1 MLLNQV
7 SALLTKSLT
16 MSIQPKLMWLKHF
29 KSFQQ
34 RQELM
39 MLMDY
44 STILIQIESKTK
56 MLSNRC
62 LEKRFEGFSSEIASL
77 HFDLTLLAM
86 WIVQEQQRVSDNKR
100 SQK

>member
-1 MLLNQV
+1 
-7 SALLTKSLT
+7 
-16 MSIQPKLMWLKHF
+16 
-29 KSFQQ
+29 
-34 RQELM
+34 
-39 MLMDY
+39 
-44 STILIQIESKTK
+44 

-62 LEKRFEGFSSEIASL
+62 LEGRFEGFSSEIASI

>member
-1 MLLNQV
+1 
-7 SALLTKSLT
+7 
-16 MSIQPKLMWLKHF
+16 MWLKHF

-56 MLSNRC
+56 MLSDRC
-62 LEKRFEGFSSEIASL
+62 LEGKYEGFSSEIASL

-86 WIVQEQQRVSDNKR
+86 WIVQEQQRVSENKR

>member
-1 MLLNQV
+1 MLLNRV
-7 SALLTKSLT
+7 SALLIKSLST
-16 MSIQPKLMWLKHF
+16 QIQPKLMWLKHF
-29 KSFQQ
+29 KSFQK
-34 RQELM
+34 ELM

-62 LEKRFEGFSSEIASL
+62 LEGRYEGFSSEIASL